1 VQAFTP
7 VMKPDR
13 QADGEYN
20 DEDFDEDLFQL
31 VQPIFFGILLISR
44 RSQLTLDLV
53 SLLPAGFCYL

>member
-1 VQAFTP
+1 
-7 VMKPDR
+7 MKPDR